1 MSQNKLIHDNCDSY
15 KNSSLSELFL
25 PYMYLMV
32 LFLSSRTST
41 WVQIKSFCSVTNL
54 RYLKTAFTSNH
65 SQTDPVG
72 DLQSSHYVLQKEAR
86 TGHWL
91 THRIQIHILL
101 VQVPLEPDLET
112 KIKVQVVYQ
121 RGDLQKKN
129 ICKGVRM

>member
-1 MSQNKLIHDNCDSY
+1 MSQNKLIHDNCDNY

-32 LFLSSRTST
+32 LFLSSRTT
-41 WVQIKSFCSVTNL
+41 WVQIKSFRSVTNL

-72 DLQSSHYVLQKEAR
+72 DLQSSHYVLQKGAR

-101 VQVPLEPDLET
+101 VQIPLEPDLDPR
-112 KIKVQVVYQ
+112 IKVQVVYQ

-129 ICKGVRM
+129 IFKGVRM